1 MIRLPSRRALALH
14 APTIFALALLAL
26 PAFAQQKPAPAA
38 APPAA
43 TQPAQPALPAWE
55 QLSNA
60 DRETLVA
67 SLRDRWNSADA
78 GKRQRMLAHAR
89 EWRTM
94 TPEQRRAAHDGMERW
109 SNLSPEQRD
118 HARALFQQMRTMD
131 PDQRRAL
138 REQWR
143 SMTPEQR
150 QAWIDAHP
158 VPPNAQPH

>member
-1 MIRLPSRRALALH
+1 MIRLPSRRTLALH
-14 APTIFALALLAL
+14 APTILALALLAL
-26 PAFAQQKPAPAA
+26 PAFAQQKPAPAT
-38 APPAA
+38 APPAS
-43 TQPAQPALPAWE
+43 TQPAPPAWE

-60 DRETLVA
+60 DRETLIA
-67 SLRDRWNSADA
+67 PLRDRWNSADA
-78 GKRQRMLAHAR
+78 DKRQHMLAHAR

-94 TPEQRRAAHDGMERW
+94 TPEQRRAAHDGMKRW

-143 SMTPEQR
+143 SMTPEER
-150 QAWIDAHP
+150 KAWIDAHP
-158 VPPNAQPH
+158 VPPNAQPR

>member
-14 APTIFALALLAL
+14 APTILALVLFAL

-38 APPAA
+38 PPAS
-43 TQPAQPALPAWE
+43 TQAAQPAPPAWE

-60 DRETLVA
+60 DRETLIA
-67 SLRDRWNSADA
+67 PLRDRWNSADA
-78 GKRQRMLAHAR
+78 DKRQHMLAHAR

-94 TPEQRRAAHDGMERW
+94 TPEQRRAAHDGMKRW

-158 VPPNAQPH
+158 VPPNAQPR

>member
-1 MIRLPSRRALALH
+1 
-14 APTIFALALLAL
+14 
-26 PAFAQQKPAPAA
+26 
-38 APPAA
+38 
-43 TQPAQPALPAWE
+43 
-55 QLSNA
+55 
-60 DRETLVA
+60 
-67 SLRDRWNSADA
+67 
-78 GKRQRMLAHAR
+78 
-89 EWRTM
+89 
-94 TPEQRRAAHDGMERW
+94 MERW

>member
-1 MIRLPSRRALALH
+1 
-14 APTIFALALLAL
+14 PTILALALLAL

-38 APPAA
+38 APPAS

-94 TPEQRRAAHDGMERW
+94 TPEQR
-109 SNLSPEQRD
+109 
-118 HARALFQQMRTMD
+118 
-131 PDQRRAL
+131 
-138 REQWR
+138 
-143 SMTPEQR
+143 
-150 QAWIDAHP
+150 QAWLDAHP